1 MAFRTID
8 SMQHSSFDDPYLWPM
23 QKLKLYEMPIGWRM
37 AMTLP
42 VYKAAKRVRPGRF
55 GGIGPAW

>member
-1 MAFRTID
+1 
-8 SMQHSSFDDPYLWPM
+8 M